1 MVIKSSWWWRGC
13 DGSGCGDDG
22 GGGRGGCNGGCN
34 DVADGGSDGVGDM
47 SLVAVMVVEVLVAM
61 AVV

>member
-13 DGSGCGDDG
+13 DGSDCGDDG
-22 GGGRGGCNGGCN
+22 GGGRGGCNGGCK
-34 DVADGGSDGVGDM
+34 DVADGGSDGVGDT
-47 SLVAVMVVEVLVAM
+47 SVVEVLVAM